1 MAAFPKS
8 TRYTRPGSYLGQVF
22 RPRATAVS
30 GVVFRPCFVG
40 KGARL
45 ALAKNASVARS
56 WIEGKALTFTT
67 APPHIATLT
76 YPAKND
82 QAPPVSL
89 FDEDGTEIAT
99 TKWQFQEATPGSGMY
114 NQILF
119 NAADFDRDKSYY
131 IDYQSSTRDF
141 KDPMPFD
148 DLRRIIRVGQFQN
161 QELYRE
167 NLTPSDEDE
176 EGDFVIPGSVGSFS
190 ADSGNTYPD
199 PATSTITATKTGS
212 GSVAFG
218 SGNDPSNEY
227 TKYYVLEVTA
237 IGAGPPKSVTFK
249 ITTYLHSGGNNTGFQ
264 VPLTSGVSIK
274 TFTVEEGGTGNVLD
288 TNRLLMDGIYL
299 DFTFGASN
307 FVVTDKF
314 EFFSYGPG
322 KFEEH
327 SAFDENNEQFTS
339 ISTVSGT
346 GNTNYATNPPATT
359 DNTSKATFAAGTL
372 AEYDGEFIRH
382 FRMECTAA
390 AGTAATGSLA
400 FTLASIS
407 DNEHFILNNGIESVT
422 FEFQK
427 SGGFIPVSGRVA
439 IDITGA
445 ASDNDVAIAAAA
457 QINLDTNWPG
467 GTAEITAVPA
477 AGTANLTADNNGAA
491 ANVAIVAYESDG
503 TTPSTGIT
511 PTGMSGGQLTA
522 TIAWAGADELPYTTG
537 SMSLD
542 DTTATSYTNV
552 LLEDGVRL
560 TVTWPVITQTAFVQG
575 DTWEF
580 VARPGKQY
588 YHAKDDRVYTLT
600 VSGAMNTG
608 TTSWISG
615 TYSATTR
622 EGGFGQ
628 FYAVVAADGSGGI
641 VKKGATGADPFDDN
655 VMFLARNA
663 GNNMDSPTGIDAP
676 TRHANGDGHTFSATS
691 DDVIDWAIDRRLT
704 ETIQAS
710 GIIYDAI
717 GTVTGTP
724 GTYYLILD
732 NTPDAIISVKNASSG
747 ATLTYS
753 WVANSPYVYFA
764 SDPGVNVAVRY
775 QWRGRE
781 PNPGSVYYVTGTR
794 LRSDAEYDQALLWRS
809 MDTARDGLQ
818 PAGIDNDI
826 LIASEIGNDS
836 GNMTEFYTLQ
846 VKDLDDD
853 GVYQLSDYKRAIQ
866 ATELQPN
873 ITDVCVLNKFGAVGN
888 AIQSVENSND
898 MFNYPSSV
906 RMLWVGMPVN
916 SPVGDEDTED
926 SLIYTSKRTLQ
937 VSGNSPSHGCHVLI
951 GNTEA
956 KREISLDDG
965 STKTITVDGSFIAA
979 AAMAKQAGFTDPADT
994 LLYKTLGGVF
1004 TYMNEYT
1011 DAEQLALGGSNITFL
1026 NKTGEN
1032 IYRFE
1037 EDVTTDPA
1045 AIDYLQIN
1053 AMKQKHYVVKTVTK
1067 QAGERLT
1074 GFVPPDP
1081 FAAITTIQSFIAE
1094 LLGNLVGAGFIA
1106 AYGSEQNPPTRRPI
1120 NPSQDVKVF
1129 MDQTI
1134 RTDFY
1139 YVFFFNLRYPIKRT
1153 TGLFGV
1159 DSDEII
1165 KGIAKVV

>member
-1 MAAFPKS
+1 
-8 TRYTRPGSYLGQVF
+8 
-22 RPRATAVS
+22 
-30 GVVFRPCFVG
+30 VVFRPCFVG

-56 WIEGKALTFTT
+56 WIEGKSLTFTS
-67 APPHIATLT
+67 APPHIASLT

-89 FDEDGTEIAT
+89 FDEDGTEVAT
-99 TKWQFQEATPGSGMY
+99 SKWIFQESTPGSGMY

-119 NAADFDRDKSYY
+119 NAADYDRDKSYY

-141 KDPMPFD
+141 KDPMPFE

-161 QELYRE
+161 QELYQE
-167 NLTPSDEDE
+167 SLNPSDEDE
-176 EGDFVIPGSVGSFS
+176 EGDFVIPGTVGSFS

-199 PATSTITATKTGS
+199 PATGNITATKTGT
-212 GSVAFG
+212 GSVTFG

-237 IGAGPPKSVTFK
+237 ITPGPPKTVTFK
-249 ITTYLHSGGNNTGFQ
+249 ITTYLHSGGNDTGHQ
-264 VPLTSGVSIK
+264 VPLTSGVAIK

-288 TNRLLMDGIYL
+288 TNRLLMDGVYL
-299 DFTFGASN
+299 DYAFGGTN

-339 ISTVSGT
+339 ISSVGGT
-346 GNTNYATNPPATT
+346 GNTDYTTNPPSTA
-359 DNTSKATFAAGTL
+359 DNTSTASFAAGSL
-372 AEYDGEFIRH
+372 AEYDGEFMRH

-390 AGTAATGSLA
+390 AGTAATGTLG

-407 DNEHFILNNGIESVT
+407 DNEHFILSNGLETKT

-427 SGGFIPVSGRVA
+427 TGGFIPVSGRVA

-445 ASDNDVAIAAAA
+445 GSDSDVAIAAAA
-457 QINLDTNWPG
+457 QINLDTNWTNPPG
-467 GTAEITAVPA
+467 AQITGVPVGA
-477 AGTANLTADNNGAA
+477 TINLTADNNGAA
-491 ANVAIVAYESDG
+491 ANVPILAYESDG
-503 TTPSTGIT
+503 STVSTGIT
-511 PTGMSGGQLTA
+511 HTGMSGGQLTA

-537 SMSLD
+537 SIALD
-542 DTTATSYTNV
+542 DNVATSYTNV

-560 TVTWPVITQTAFVQG
+560 TVTWPAITALSFVVG

-580 VARPGKQY
+580 IARPGKQY
-588 YHAKDDRVYTLT
+588 YFAKDDRVYTLA

-608 TTSWISG
+608 TTSWVSG
-615 TYSATTR
+615 TYAATTR

-628 FYAVVAADGSGGI
+628 FYAVVNADGSGGI
-641 VKKGATGADPFDDN
+641 VKKGSTGADAFDDN

-676 TRHANGDGHTFSATS
+676 TRHANGDGYTFAATS
-691 DDVIDWAIDRRLT
+691 DDEIDWAIDRRTT

-710 GIIYDAI
+710 AIIYDAI

-732 NTPDAIISVKNASSG
+732 NVPDSIITVTNASSG
-747 ATLTYS
+747 AAISYS
-753 WVANSPYVYFA
+753 WVANSPYVYF
-764 SDPGVNVAVRY
+764 SSNPGVNVAVRY
-775 QWRGRE
+775 QWMGRE
-781 PNPGSVYYVTGTR
+781 PNPGQVYYVTGTR
-794 LRSDAEYDQALLWRS
+794 LRSDAEYDMALLWRS

-818 PAGIDNDI
+818 PAGVDNDI
-826 LIASEIGNDS
+826 LIAAEIGNDS

-873 ITDVCVLNKFGAVGN
+873 ITDVCVLNKFGAVAT

-916 SPVGDEDTED
+916 SPVGDESTED

-956 KREISLDDG
+956 KREIALDDG

-979 AAMAKQAGFTDPADT
+979 GAMAKQDGFTDPADT

-1037 EDVTTDPA
+1037 EDITTDPA

-1053 AMKQKHYVVKTVTK
+1053 AMKQKHYVVKTVTR

-1120 NPSQDVKVF
+1120 NPSSE
-1129 MDQTI
+1129 
-1134 RTDFY
+1134 TDFY

>member
-1 MAAFPKS
+1 MAAFPRT

-56 WIEGKALTFTT
+56 WIEGKALTFTS
-67 APPHIATLT
+67 APPYIATLT
-76 YPAKND
+76 YAAKND
-82 QAPPVSL
+82 KTPPVSL
-89 FDEDGTEIAT
+89 FDGDGTEVST
-99 TKWQFQEATPGSGMY
+99 LKWQFQESTPGSGQY
-114 NQILF
+114 NQVFF
-119 NAADFDRDKSYY
+119 NAADYDRDKSYY
-131 IDYQSSTRDF
+131 LDYQSSSRDF
-141 KDPMPFD
+141 QDPMPFN
-148 DLRRIIRVGQFQN
+148 DLRRIVRVGQFQN
-161 QELYRE
+161 QDLYKE
-167 NLTPSDEDE
+167 SLNPADEDD
-176 EGDFVIPGSVGSFS
+176 EGDFVIPGTVGSFS
-190 ADSGNTYPD
+190 ANAGNTYPD
-199 PATSTITATKTGS
+199 PATSNITATKTGT

-218 SGNDPSNEY
+218 SGNDPSNDY

-237 IGAGPPKSVTFK
+237 IGAGPKSATFK
-249 ITTYLHSGGNNTGFQ
+249 ITTYLHSGGNNTGHQ
-264 VPLTSGVSIK
+264 VPLTSGVSVK

-299 DFTFGASN
+299 DYTFGGTN

-339 ISTVSGT
+339 ISSVSGT
-346 GNTNYATNPPATT
+346 GNVNWATNPPSTT
-359 DNTSKATFAAGTL
+359 DNTSEATFAAGSL

-382 FRMECTAA
+382 FRMEVTAA
-390 AGTAATGSLA
+390 AGTAATGSLT
-400 FTLASIS
+400 FTLASMS
-407 DNEHFILNNGIESVT
+407 DNEHFTLHNGLEAVT

-427 SGGFIPVSGRVA
+427 TAGYIPVSGRVT
-439 IDITGA
+439 IDIQA
-445 ASDNDVAIAAAA
+445 AATDADVAIAAAA
-457 QINLDTNWPG
+457 AINLNTNWPL

-477 AGTANLTADNNGAA
+477 VAVVNLTADNNGADC
-491 ANVAIVAYESDG
+491 NVTITAYESDN
-503 TTPSTGIT
+503 TTPSTGIAH
-511 PTGMSGGQLTA
+511 TGMTGGQRTA

-542 DTTATSYTNV
+542 DTVSTSYTNV

-560 TVTWPVITQTAFVQG
+560 TVTWPAVTGVAFVVG
-575 DTWEF
+575 DTFEF
-580 VARPGKQY
+580 VARPGRQY
-588 YHAKDDRVYTLT
+588 YTAKDDRVYTLT
-600 VSGAMNTG
+600 VTAASVTA
-608 TTSWISG
+608 TTSSVSG
-615 TYSATTR
+615 TYAATTR

-628 FYAVVAADGSGGI
+628 FYAVIAADGSGGL
-641 VKKGATGADPFDDN
+641 VKKGSTGADFFDDN
-655 VMFLARNA
+655 IMFFARNA
-663 GNNMDSPTGIDAP
+663 GNNLDTPTGIDAP
-676 TRHANGDGHTFSATS
+676 TRQVANDVHTFSATC
-691 DDVIDWAIDRRLT
+691 DDVIDWAIDRRTT

-710 GIIYDAI
+710 AIIYDAI
-717 GTVTGTP
+717 GTVTGVP
-724 GTYYLILD
+724 GTYYVILD

-747 ATLTYS
+747 ASISYS
-753 WVANSPYVYFA
+753 WVPSSPYIYFS
-764 SDPGVNVAVRY
+764 SDPGVSISVRY
-775 QWRGRE
+775 QWMGRE
-781 PNPGSVYYVTGTR
+781 PNPGQIYYVTGTR
-794 LRSDAEYDQALLWRS
+794 LRSAVEYDMALLWRS
-809 MDTARDGLQ
+809 MDTCRDGLQ

-826 LIASEIGNDS
+826 LIAAEIGNDS

-853 GVYQLSDYKRAIQ
+853 GIYQLSDYKRAIQ
-866 ATELQPN
+866 ATELQPA
-873 ITDVCVLNKFGAVGN
+873 ITDVCVLNKFGAVGA

-926 SLIYTSKRTLQ
+926 SIIYTSKRTLQ

-956 KREISLDDG
+956 KREIALDDG

-979 AAMAKQAGFTDPADT
+979 AAMSKQAGFTDPADT
-994 LLYKTLGGVF
+994 LLYKTLGSVF
-1004 TYMNEYT
+1004 TYMQEFT
-1011 DAEQLALGGSNITFL
+1011 DAEQLALGGSHVTFL
-1026 NKTGEN
+1026 TKTGESV
-1032 IYRFE
+1032 YRFA
-1037 EDVTTDPA
+1037 EDITTDPA

-1053 AMKQKHYVVKTVTK
+1053 AMKQKHYVVKTVTQ

-1106 AYGSEQNPPTRRPI
+1106 PYGSEQNPPTRRPI
-1120 NPSQDVKVF
+1120 NPTNDVKVY
-1129 MDQTI
+1129 MDETI

-1165 KGIAKVV
+1165 KGVAKVV

>member
-1 MAAFPKS
+1 
-8 TRYTRPGSYLGQVF
+8 
-22 RPRATAVS
+22 
-30 GVVFRPCFVG
+30 
-40 KGARL
+40 
-45 ALAKNASVARS
+45 VA
-56 WIEGKALTFTT
+56 
-67 APPHIATLT
+67 
-76 YPAKND
+76 
-82 QAPPVSL
+82 
-89 FDEDGTEIAT
+89 
-99 TKWQFQEATPGSGMY
+99 
-114 NQILF
+114 
-119 NAADFDRDKSYY
+119 
-131 IDYQSSTRDF
+131 
-141 KDPMPFD
+141 
-148 DLRRIIRVGQFQN
+148 
-161 QELYRE
+161 
-167 NLTPSDEDE
+167 
-176 EGDFVIPGSVGSFS
+176 
-190 ADSGNTYPD
+190 
-199 PATSTITATKTGS
+199 
-212 GSVAFG
+212 
-218 SGNDPSNEY
+218 
-227 TKYYVLEVTA
+227 
-237 IGAGPPKSVTFK
+237 
-249 ITTYLHSGGNNTGFQ
+249 
-264 VPLTSGVSIK
+264 IK

-288 TNRLLMDGIYL
+288 TNRLLMDGVYL
-299 DFTFGASN
+299 DYAFGGTN

-339 ISTVSGT
+339 ISSVGGT
-346 GNTNYATNPPATT
+346 GNTDYTTNPPSTA
-359 DNTSKATFAAGTL
+359 DNTSTASFAAGSL
-372 AEYDGEFIRH
+372 AEYDGEFMRH

-390 AGTAATGSLA
+390 AGTAATGTLG

-407 DNEHFILNNGIESVT
+407 DNEHFILSNGLETKT

-427 SGGFIPVSGRVA
+427 TGGFIPVSGRVA

-445 ASDNDVAIAAAA
+445 GSDSDVAIAAAA
-457 QINLDTNWPG
+457 QINLDTNWTNPPG
-467 GTAEITAVPA
+467 AQITGVPVGA
-477 AGTANLTADNNGAA
+477 TINLTADNNGAA
-491 ANVAIVAYESDG
+491 ANVPILAYESDG
-503 TTPSTGIT
+503 STVSTGIT
-511 PTGMSGGQLTA
+511 HTGMSGGQLTA

-537 SMSLD
+537 SIALD
-542 DTTATSYTNV
+542 DNVATSYTNV

-560 TVTWPVITQTAFVQG
+560 TVTWPAITALSFVVG

-580 VARPGKQY
+580 IARPGKQY
-588 YHAKDDRVYTLT
+588 YFAKDDRVYTLA

-608 TTSWISG
+608 TTSWVSG
-615 TYSATTR
+615 TYAATTR

-628 FYAVVAADGSGGI
+628 FYAVVNADGSGGI
-641 VKKGATGADPFDDN
+641 VKKGSTGADAFDDN

-676 TRHANGDGHTFSATS
+676 TRHANGDGYTFAATS
-691 DDVIDWAIDRRLT
+691 DDEIDWAIDRRTT

-710 GIIYDAI
+710 AIIYDAI

-732 NTPDAIISVKNASSG
+732 NVPDSIITVTNASSG
-747 ATLTYS
+747 AAISYS
-753 WVANSPYVYFA
+753 WVANSPYVYF
-764 SDPGVNVAVRY
+764 SSNPGVNVAVRY
-775 QWRGRE
+775 QWMGRE
-781 PNPGSVYYVTGTR
+781 PNPGQVYYVTGTR
-794 LRSDAEYDQALLWRS
+794 LRSDAEYDMALLWRS

-818 PAGIDNDI
+818 PAGVDNDI
-826 LIASEIGNDS
+826 LIAAEIGNDS

-873 ITDVCVLNKFGAVGN
+873 ITDVCVLNKFGAVAT

-916 SPVGDEDTED
+916 SPVGDESTED

-956 KREISLDDG
+956 KREIALDDG

-979 AAMAKQAGFTDPADT
+979 GAMAKQDGFTDPADT

-1037 EDVTTDPA
+1037 EDITTDPA

-1053 AMKQKHYVVKTVTK
+1053 AMKQKHYVVKTVTR

-1120 NPSQDVKVF
+1120 NPSSDVKVF
-1129 MDQTI
+1129 MDQTM
-1134 RTDFY
+1134 TDFY